1 MTDQNVS
8 RYGWKM
14 WLVIAAALAA
24 LLAIVLLFYAPL
36 RGPTPDEAPASPS
49 TEWTTAPE
57 GPAVQVDLPDTP
69 MRNVPR
75 ATPSA
80 TSQPR

>member
-1 MTDQNVS
+1 MTDQNKS

-14 WLVIAAALAA
+14 WLVIAAALAV
-24 LLAIVLLFYAPL
+24 LLAFVLLFYAPL
-36 RGPTPDEAPASPS
+36 RGPTPDEAPAQPS

-57 GPAVQVDLPDTP
+57 EPAVQVDLPDTP
-69 MRNVPR
+69 VRNVPR

-80 TSQPR
+80 EDLPE